1 MQSQSLIFPK
11 LIIIYRISKT
21 MIIFQFLK
29 YSNNLRYITKISK
42 NLTFKLKTS
51 LFKNIILIIIIK

>member
-29 YSNNLRYITKISK
+29 YSNNLRYISKISK
-42 NLTFKLKTS
+42 NLTNLKQVY
-51 LFKNIILIIIIK
+51 LKI